1 MRNIHIIFR
10 YVFSKEFDQFDF
22 DVMGAFSSVKKANEA
37 LKVLPK
43 ETENTFYDILS
54 IPMNEII
61 GLKSFP
67 AAPDDLDQE
76 ELSLTIEMMVKDGL
90 VEPLVGEDGEFYFV
104 LTKEGKNLVGRKKKR
119 DDDKRGRKGID

>member
-22 DVMGAFSSVKKANEA
+22 DVMGAFSSMKKAKEA
-37 LKVLPK
+37 LTVLPK

-54 IPMNEII
+54 LPLNEIM
-61 GLKSFP
+61 GFSFSP
-67 AAPDDLDQE
+67 EPPESMKQE
-76 ELSLTIEMMVKDGL
+76 ELSLTVEMMVKEGF

-104 LTKEGKNLVGRKKKR
+104 LTKEGKKLVGRKKKR
-119 DDDKRGRKGID
+119 DDKKGG

>member
-37 LKVLPK
+37 LKVLPR

-54 IPMNEII
+54 IPLNEII

-67 AAPDDLDQE
+67 EAPDDLDHE

-119 DDDKRGRKGID
+119 DDDKGGRKGID